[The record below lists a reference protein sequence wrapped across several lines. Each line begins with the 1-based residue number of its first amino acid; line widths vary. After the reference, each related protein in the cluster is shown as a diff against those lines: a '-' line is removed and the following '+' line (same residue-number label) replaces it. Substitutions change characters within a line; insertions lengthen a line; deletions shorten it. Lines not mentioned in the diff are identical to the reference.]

1 MNEAATTPRP
11 FHVRNVLIAGAI
23 LAVLLAAYFINP
35 SQAGF
40 LPPCM
45 FHHMTGLH
53 CPGCGASRALHQ
65 LAHGNLLTALSYNP
79 LLVLMLPA
87 LVYLLFRQPPGMFRD
102 ARWAW
107 VLGGV
112 VILYWIL
119 RNIPVY
125 PFTLLAP

>member
-1 MNEAATTPRP
+1 MEQALSKRHWWMLAGIVAA
-11 FHVRNVLIAGAI
+11 AI
-23 LAVLLAAYFINP
+23 AAYLVNP
-35 SQAGF
+35 LQVKL
-40 LPPCM
+40 LPPCL
-45 FHHMTGLH
+45 FHLTTGWH

-79 LLVLMLPA
+79 LLVLMLPV
-87 LVYLLFRQPPGMFRD
+87 LVYLLFRSPSGMFRD

-112 VILYWIL
+112 VMLYWIL
-119 RNIPVY
+119 RNLPIY